1 MMSVLERRFDGEV
14 VVVSGAGG
22 GLGRCYALELAR
34 RGAHV
39 VVNDLGGATDGLG
52 SSDAA
57 ATRVVEEI
65 RAAGG
70 MAVANFD
77 TVATAEGGEAI
88 IRTALDTWGRIDA
101 VIANAGILRDKT
113 FIKQSVADIKAVIDV
128 NLLGTIF
135 LAQPAMRWMRDN
147 DVAGRFVL
155 TTSASGLFGNFGQ
168 ANYTAA
174 KLGVVGLMRTLAI
187 EGKRYNIR
195 VNCISP
201 VAGTRLTAGQDVGP
215 DDPSAPA
222 KVAPLVAAMAH
233 RDWPRSGE
241 AYLAAGGWYARAF
254 VALAE
259 GWVAGTNNNVE
270 SIFDNIDAL
279 CDAAGAAEL
288 GDAMAIS
295 GYLDRK
301 VRQKAD

>member
-1 MMSVLERRFDGEV
+1 MNNSERRFDGEV
-14 VVVSGAGG
+14 AVVSGAGG

-39 VVNDLGGATDGLG
+39 VVNDLGGAANGVG
-52 SSDAA
+52 SSNAA
-57 ATRVVEEI
+57 ASRVVEEI
-65 RAAGG
+65 KAAGG
-70 MAVANFD
+70 SAVANFD
-77 TVATAEGGEAI
+77 SVATAEGGNAI
-88 IRTALDTWGRIDA
+88 IQTALDTWGRIDA

-113 FIKQSVADIKAVIDV
+113 FVKQEVADIQAVIDV
-128 NLLGTIF
+128 NLYGAIF
-135 LAQPAMRWMRDN
+135 LAQPAMRWMREN
-147 DVAGRFVL
+147 EVAGRFVL

-187 EGKRYNIR
+187 EGKRANIR

-201 VAGTRLTAGQDVGP
+201 VAGTRLTAGQDVGA
-215 DDPSAPA
+215 DDPSSPA

-259 GWVAGTNNNVE
+259 GWVAGADNSVE
-270 SIFDNIDAL
+270 AIFDNVDAL
-279 CDAAGAAEL
+279 SSPTGAAEL
-288 GDAMAIS
+288 ADAMAIS
-295 GYLDRK
+295 AYLDRK
-301 VRQKAD
+301 VRNKAD